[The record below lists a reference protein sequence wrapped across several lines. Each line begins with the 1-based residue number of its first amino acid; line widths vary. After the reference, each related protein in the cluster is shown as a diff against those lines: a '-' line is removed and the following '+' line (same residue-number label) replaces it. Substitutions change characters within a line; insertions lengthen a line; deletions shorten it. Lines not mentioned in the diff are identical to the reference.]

1 MTAVFSCLLLLAIL
15 AQYTWFKGEQTNFFK
30 ELPKPVK
37 FQFGIT
43 DLLSNLETSQVPS
56 VGSLNMN
63 IKVRILSMTKC
74 KSEQIGII
82 HTSERDF

>member
-1 MTAVFSCLLLLAIL
+1 MVRESKL
-15 AQYTWFKGEQTNFFK
+15 NFFK

-43 DLLSNLETSQVPS
+43 DMLSNLETSQVPS

-63 IKVRILSMTKC
+63 IKVRILSMTKM
-74 KSEQIGII
+74 QIRADWNHTI
-82 HTSERDF
+82 HLNVIFEFRPMQ